1 MKSYEIGL
9 WLKYGAQSVG
19 VKPHLRCQ
27 FIKVMKFYENLF
39 IAENRKAL
47 GGAAA
52 RMAYQGKT
60 RAS

>member
-1 MKSYEIGL
+1 
-9 WLKYGAQSVG
+9 VG
-19 VKPHLRCQ
+19 VKPYLERK

-52 RMAYQGKT
+52 RMAWQRKT

>member
-19 VKPHLRCQ
+19 VKPYLRCQ
-27 FIKVMKFYENLF
+27 FIKENLF

>member
-1 MKSYEIGL
+1 MNSYEISL
-9 WLKYGAQSVG
+9 WQKHGAQSVG
-19 VKPHLRCQ
+19 VKPYLECK

-52 RMAYQGKT
+52 RMAWQGKA